1 MDQLRALNYFIAVAE
16 SGNFTEAARRFAV
29 PASSVSRRIADLE
42 QQLGASLFQRSTR
55 VVRLTEVGRNYLKQV
70 QPLVAQLAQ
79 TNESVRTYQTEPMG
93 TLRISSMV
101 GFGELVLLPLLD
113 EFSERYPKVILDI
126 SLTDELSTLNRDD
139 IDIAIRGG
147 YAPNE
152 RVVAIKLLDNRFF
165 PVAAPAYLARTGMP
179 AHPSDL
185 RQHAGLYFRTPT
197 GPTAWLSHFDQ
208 QWQDVSA
215 PAVAISNHGPWLMAR
230 TLAGE
235 GIVLLPKW
243 VTQPYLDRGEL
254 VLLNLEPTVSITSHT
269 DPGVFLLYQK
279 HRYLVPKIKRA
290 VDFLVARIAQ
300 TTAAGESLG
309 AT

>member
-16 SGNFTEAARRFAV
+16 SGNFTEAARRFSV
-29 PASSVSRRIADLE
+29 PASSISRRIADLE
-42 QQLGASLFQRSTR
+42 HQLGATLFQRSTR

-113 EFSERYPKVILDI
+113 EFSMRYPKVLLDI

-165 PVAAPAYLARTGMP
+165 PVAAPTYLARAGVPEHP
-179 AHPSDL
+179 AEL
-185 RQHAGLYFRTPT
+185 RRHAGLYFRTPA
-197 GPTAWLSHFDQ
+197 GPTPWLSHFDQ
-208 QWQDVSA
+208 QWQDVSG
-215 PAVAISNHGPWLMAR
+215 PAVAISNHGAWLMAK

-254 VLLNLEPTVSITSHT
+254 VLLDLQPTVTITSHY
-269 DPGVFLLYQK
+269 DSAVFLLYQK

-300 TTAAGESLG
+300 TTAIG
-309 AT
+309 

>member
-16 SGNFTEAARRFAV
+16 TGNFTEAARRFSV

-42 QQLGASLFQRSTR
+42 QQLGANLFQRSTR
-55 VVRLTEVGRNYLKQV
+55 VVKLTEVGRNYLKQV
-70 QPLVAQLAQ
+70 RPLVAQLAQ
-79 TNESVRTYQTEPMG
+79 TNESVRAYQTEPMG
-93 TLRISSMV
+93 ILRISSMV
-101 GFGELVLLPLLD
+101 GFGELMLLPLLD
-113 EFSERYPKVILDI
+113 EFAKLYPKVILDI

-165 PVAAPAYLARTGMP
+165 AVAAPTYLARVGVPDHP
-179 AHPSDL
+179 AEL

-197 GPTAWLSHFDQ
+197 GPTPWLSYFDQ

-215 PAVAISNHGPWLMAR
+215 PAVGISNNGTWLMAQ
-230 TLAGE
+230 TLAGA

-243 VTQPYLDRGEL
+243 VTEPYLARGEL
-254 VLLNLEPTVSITSHT
+254 ILLDLQPSVTITSHP
-269 DPGVFLLYQK
+269 DASVFLLYQK
-279 HRYLVPKIKRA
+279 HRYLVPKIKSA
-290 VDFLVARIAQ
+290 VDFLVDRIAQ
-300 TTAAGESLG
+300 TTATA
-309 AT
+309 